1 MTSGTFSPTLQ
12 LSLAMAL
19 VEPSAAG
26 LDDKLDIDV
35 RGHREPARVV
45 RLPFYTRKP
54 PTAGID

>member
-19 VEPSAAG
+19 VEPSAAR
-26 LDDKLDIDV
+26 LDNKLSVDV

-45 RLPFYTRKP
+45 KLPFYNRRP
-54 PTAGID
+54 SASAVE